1 VAGGFVA
8 QVVTTS
14 LPTGPKARCQM
25 ENGQK
30 PQTFSLRVE
39 HRCCATALARPIN
52 YQLNSLT
59 K

>member
-30 PQTFSLRVE
+30 PQIFSLRVE
-39 HRCCATALARPIN
+39 HRCCATSGAMKGD
-52 YQLNSLT
+52 SHS
-59 K
+59 